1 VPPRAPILQHARVGT
16 YFAAGT
22 ANRYLRLKSHTD
34 MSANPIIANTDYA
47 AAFSFE
53 SAGWIGN
60 VPDRAELFDFLTEL
74 QRSLD
79 VATLLEIFS
88 LKLQAHY
95 RHRGIRLETRCD
107 GADETAREFVI
118 GQSGGRR
125 GLKNLLH
132 VGEHELGWLE
142 IFSATSPDDDQQ
154 RTIDR
159 LLACLIHPL
168 QNAVRF
174 HRLSHQVMLD
184 DLTGVGNRTA
194 LNRALSHEIAR
205 AERSGDGAGFALMLL
220 DLDGFKA
227 LNDRHGHLVGD
238 ECLRQFARIV
248 EKNLR
253 DSDQLFRYGG
263 DEFVIILP
271 DANAAA
277 GREIGER
284 LQQRLVAE
292 CNAPAVRATIGV
304 AQWRHG
310 MTSQA
315 LINAADQAMYAR
327 KPQKRAVRPVC

>member
-1 VPPRAPILQHARVGT
+1 
-16 YFAAGT
+16 
-22 ANRYLRLKSHTD
+22 

-53 SAGWIGN
+53 SAGLIGN

-74 QRSLD
+74 QSSLD
-79 VATLLEIFS
+79 VSVLLEIFS
-88 LKLQAHY
+88 LRLQANY
-95 RHRGIRLETRCD
+95 PHRGIRLETRCD

-118 GQSGGRR
+118 GQSGGRCI
-125 GLKNLLH
+125 KMLLH

-142 IFSATSPDDDQQ
+142 VFSTTSPDDDQQ
-154 RTIDR
+154 RIIER
-159 LLACLIHPL
+159 LLSCLIHPL

-174 HRLSHQVMLD
+174 HRLSCQAAMD

-205 AERSGDGAGFALMLL
+205 AERSEGGAAFALMLV
-220 DLDGFKA
+220 DLDGFKE
-227 LNDRHGHLVGD
+227 LNDRLGHLVGD
-238 ECLRQFARIV
+238 EGLRQFARVV

-304 AQWRHG
+304 AQWRCG
-310 MTSQA
+310 MTSQE
-315 LINAADQAMYAR
+315 LIKAADQAMYAR
-327 KPQKRAVRPVC
+327 KPQKRAVRPVR